1 MIIIHK
7 RAEVTTQLEKQQ
19 LKRKLKLFVVFYLQ
33 SGTAGAGGLGDHYL
47 TITQLLTYE
56 LALYIELNK

>member
-1 MIIIHK
+1 MIYIHN

-47 TITQLLTYE
+47 LLHNYLHT
-56 LALYIELNK
+56 N